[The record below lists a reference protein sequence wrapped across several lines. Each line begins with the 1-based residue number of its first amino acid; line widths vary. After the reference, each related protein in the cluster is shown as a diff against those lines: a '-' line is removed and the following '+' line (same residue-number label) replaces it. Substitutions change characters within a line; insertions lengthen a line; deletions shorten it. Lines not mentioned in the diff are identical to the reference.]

1 MKVFQGDLIHGAN
14 VTYCFV
20 EGNRSCWV
28 SCDDGMEMFQGQL
41 LSANFSDV
49 SLTHLEGNLF
59 IS

>member
-1 MKVFQGDLIHGAN
+1 MQLVGCLCLVLSKGIGR
-14 VTYCFV
+14 
-20 EGNRSCWV
+20 E

-49 SLTHLEGNLF
+49 SSAHLGGNLF